1 MSRVSKKLRDDPLWR
16 DVFAIAQTVY
26 GKLDDIITNYPEEE
40 WNTASKLRNAANDSM
55 FFVSQALGNK
65 LVSNAAYDWNEAH
78 KHLFSLQA
86 TYLFA
91 TKQKFFEL
99 DPDVIVMLDNAL
111 ERVSKQVD
119 VSEKAADK
127 DKQEDLEPWL
137 EKYRIW
143 QKMQDK

>member
-1 MSRVSKKLRDDPLWR
+1 MSKVSKKLRDDPLWR
-16 DVFAIAQTVY
+16 NVFNIAQTVY
-26 GKLDDIITNYPEEE
+26 GKLDDIISNYPEEE

-65 LVSNAAYDWNEAH
+65 LASNASYDWNEAH
-78 KHLFSLQA
+78 KHLFALQS
-86 TYLFA
+86 TYIFA
-91 TKQKFFEL
+91 AKQKYLEL
-99 DPDVIVMLDNAL
+99 DPDVVVCLDNAL
-111 ERVSKQVD
+111 EIASGQIEA
-119 VSEKAADK
+119 SEKAADK